1 MVELVVKRKHLLLL
15 IAVVS
20 VSVLSCNVGINGNG
34 GTEVYVSSG
43 YIGAYYSP
51 HSLVLKKFHTEDE
64 GYFFGVLSRNEKVY
78 SIFGNDE
85 NRSKYEALRNYFGD
99 TAYVREFTYNEN
111 LHNTPLAYLSNEIK
125 SIVIRSTHDFMGCPA
140 GDTLNKMFSIY
151 AISLDSYIQ
160 SGYQDVY
167 DYSNPLTPIVCKEL
181 VDEET
186 QYNPEYIGA
195 PVYGKLSEIEYSKLR
210 LIAANY
216 VPSFA
221 KLFLLKFDSEPT
233 LKQGELSVEIEFVD
247 GTRLEASSALVDLFW

>member
-1 MVELVVKRKHLLLL
+1 MKRKHLLLL
-15 IAVVS
+15 IAV

-64 GYFFGVLSRNEKVY
+64 GYFFGVVSSNEKVY

-181 VDEET
+181 VYEVTE
-186 QYNPEYIGA
+186 YNPEYIGA
-195 PVYGKLSEIEYSKLR
+195 PVYGKLSDIEYSKLR
-210 LIAANY
+210 LIAGHY
-216 VPSFA
+216 VRSFA
-221 KLFLLKFDSEPT
+221 KLFLLKFDSEPA

>member
-51 HSLVLKKFHTEDE
+51 RSLVLKKFHTEDE
-64 GYFFGVLSRNEKVY
+64 GYFFGVLSRNEEVY
-78 SIFGNDE
+78 SIFGNEE

-99 TAYVREFTYNEN
+99 TAYVREFTYNYN

-181 VDEET
+181 VYEVTE
-186 QYNPEYIGA
+186 YNPEYIGA
-195 PVYGKLSEIEYSKLR
+195 PVYGKLSDIEYSKLR
-210 LIAANY
+210 LIAGHY
-216 VPSFA
+216 VRSFA